1 MISGI
6 GGGHQSGGAVD
17 LTLCDREGRPID
29 MGTGYMEHNDSTATY
44 SKHITSE
51 QRKNRKILLTVMEET
66 GFVNYPAEWWHFAY
80 GDRMW
85 ASYKHKRHAIYG
97 NVTFTNPHQAY

>member
-44 SKHITSE
+44 S
-51 QRKNRKILLTVMEET
+51 MEET
-66 GFVNYPAEWWHFAY
+66 GFVNYPSEWWHFAY